1 MIRALALA
9 LLLALPAAAQEI
21 EAEDNAQ
28 VQTGDGIQ
36 IRTGDNS
43 PVTINQF
50 TRDDY
55 AAQLLTRL
63 NELTDR
69 LLTATDQAATLRAEK
84 GEVQRRLG
92 DLEASYAQRVEELRQ
107 LRLQLSDVGEGIAAE
122 RVEAAQRALYEGDT
136 TLADQIF
143 AEVERMEQDSIDRA
157 ANAAY
162 QRGLIAEED
171 IRWLD
176 APEHYET
183 RCRPQPDHLSPQPKP
198 AQIAWKL
205 GALPL
210 RRGIRTP
217 RFAPSGERSR
227 ICKDKALWLG
237 SLGVYIQLQG
247 RLEEAEPLFRQAIE
261 IDEAT
266 IGTAHPD
273 YAIRLNNLA
282 SLLQAMGR
290 LEEAEPLYRQA
301 IENRRG
307 HNRHGASRVCDP
319 PQQPRGAAAGHG
331 PV

>member
-92 DLEASYAQRVEELRQ
+92 DLEASYAERVEELRQ

-176 APEHYET
+176 AAEHYKRAATLAPDYERLNKAGQFLWRAGRSGEAVRFEEDLVALSQRT
-183 RCRPQPDHLSPQPKP
+183 HGTKAAERPPKP
-198 AQIAWKL
+198 
-205 GALPL
+205 P
-210 RRGIRTP
+210 RR
-217 RFAPSGERSR
+217 S
-227 ICKDKALWLG
+227 
-237 SLGVYIQLQG
+237 
-247 RLEEAEPLFRQAIE
+247 
-261 IDEAT
+261 T
-266 IGTAHPD
+266 ISP
-273 YAIRLNNLA
+273 
-282 SLLQAMGR
+282 
-290 LEEAEPLYRQA
+290 
-301 IENRRG
+301 
-307 HNRHGASRVCDP
+307 
-319 PQQPRGAAAGHG
+319 
-331 PV
+331 